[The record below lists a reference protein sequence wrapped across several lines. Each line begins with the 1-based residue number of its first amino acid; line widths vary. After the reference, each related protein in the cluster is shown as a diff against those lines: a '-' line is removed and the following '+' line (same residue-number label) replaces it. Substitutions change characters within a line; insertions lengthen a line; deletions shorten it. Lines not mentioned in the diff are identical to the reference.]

1 MVRRSGGFTLIELM
15 IVVAIIGIL
24 ASIAIPVYQDFTVRA
39 KVTDL
44 VNNAGI
50 CKTGVTEFYNARG
63 VMPTT
68 AGEAGCI
75 DSGTVNSSPPVVA
88 AGGIVTVT
96 ALNQLAIQLT
106 ASGSGTTLNFNPMCS
121 GVPCAANGSSG
132 KITAWDCKTGSMI
145 HAKFLPPACRS

>member
-63 VMPTT
+63 FMPTT
-68 AGEAGCI
+68 SAEAGCI
-75 DSGTVNSSPPVVA
+75 ESGTANSSPPVVA

-96 ALNQLAIQLT
+96 AVGTLGTQLVA
-106 ASGSGTTLNFNPMCS
+106 AGSGTTLNFNPMCS
-121 GVPCAANGSSG
+121 GAVCAANGSSG
-132 KITAWDCKTGSMI
+132 KITGWDCKTGSAI
-145 HAKFLPPACRS
+145 DAKYLPPSCRA